1 MGKNSGTET
10 RTAALSPRTAPGTW
24 KHRWEEQSR
33 TGWRGPEKHSCGSGS
48 HSQPAQPRASRTACH
63 WGKGPS
69 LPAPTRDPPRTA
81 HQGGCD
87 RTGPLGPHSDRENVQ
102 TPRLQEAVCWGRGEG
117 SLKPCLAAPLP
128 RAHAPPH
135 SGTGSAPRGAWSPTI
150 HLGAFP
156 PAPRGAAAA
165 RAGSTP
171 FTQRQLSQNQQR
183 ELRVPPP
190 PLFCGWVSAR
200 LPSGQ
205 EGKQTARPAFCILLV
220 PVPAGRGSG
229 PGSAEAGRS
238 HRQGTGFKGHLSTGR
253 WS

>member
-1 MGKNSGTET
+1 MGLKPEPPPCHHGRHLEPGSTDG
-10 RTAALSPRTAPGTW
+10 RSRAGQGGGAPKSTAVALGPTVNQHSPEPP
-24 KHRWEEQSR
+24 EQSV
-33 TGWRGPEKHSCGSGS
+33 PL
-48 HSQPAQPRASRTACH
+48 
-63 WGKGPS
+63 GKGPQ
-69 LPAPTRDPPRTA
+69 PTAPIRDPPRTA

-135 SGTGSAPRGAWSPTI
+135 SGTGSAPGGAWSPTI

-165 RAGSTP
+165 RAGTTP
-171 FTQRQLSQNQQR
+171 FTQRQLGQNQQR
-183 ELRVPPP
+183 ELCVLPP
-190 PLFCGWVSAR
+190 PLFFCGWVSAR

-220 PVPAGRGSG
+220 PVPAGRGTG

-238 HRQGTGFKGHLSTGR
+238 RRQGTGFRGDLSTGR